1 MFDQLL
7 RIGSQFDYVS
17 PMVAFVQDLLYGP
30 SITFLID
37 ESSCAWSANRIKEL
51 LESHGIK
58 TWGLLFAL
66 DAEGDVIMITV
77 KREQALWAQY
87 LMLRA
92 GLPLRNGLRSTQ
104 PSAPRLPGRRRPQI
118 LGLIENV
125 AEAFWNKL
133 GL

>member
-1 MFDQLL
+1 MSDQLL
-7 RIGSQFDYVS
+7 HAGSQFDFVS
-17 PMVAFVQDLLYGP
+17 PIVACVQDALYGP

-37 ESSCAWSANRIKEL
+37 EASCPWSVNQIQEY
-51 LESHGIK
+51 LEDHGIK
-58 TWGLLFAL
+58 TWGLLFAP
-66 DAEGDVIMITV
+66 DAEGDVILVTV

-104 PSAPRLPGRRRPQI
+104 PASLRRLGRRRSQI
-118 LGLIENV
+118 LGFIETL
-125 AEAFWNKL
+125 AEAFWDKL